1 MFKMYEFYIGHI
13 ADNGEVS
20 VAGPYLKVADKYM
33 LAPIL
38 SRADFAADIDELPL
52 NVLSVESIKP
62 EQRKFLCK
70 KEPDGTLKSK
80 AMFMIYDEVYEESED
95 GGLVQGYVTLS
106 ELDEAIRNDYEREVL
121 DELVI
126 HTPGMMAEMSSDQR
140 REYGH
145 IAFIDRASAGYICRA
160 LINSVDQYDVGMNP
174 YETVFIV
181 RER

>member
-1 MFKMYEFYIGHI
+1 MFKMYEFYIGHM

-20 VAGPYLKVADKYM
+20 VVGPYLKVADKYL

-62 EQRKFLCK
+62 EQREFLCK
-70 KEPDGTLKSK
+70 KQPDGTLRPK

-106 ELDEAIRNDYEREVL
+106 ELDEAIKTDYE
-121 DELVI
+121 
-126 HTPGMMAEMSSDQR
+126 
-140 REYGH
+140 
-145 IAFIDRASAGYICRA
+145 
-160 LINSVDQYDVGMNP
+160 
-174 YETVFIV
+174 
-181 RER
+181 